1 LAGRIED
8 YAIIGNCETA
18 ALVGRDGC
26 IDWLCLPRFDDAACF
41 ASLLGDE
48 ENGRW
53 LIAPKAAA
61 VKVSRRYR
69 DGTLVLETMFETA
82 DGAVEVIDA
91 MSRRHGASNLLR
103 QVKGLRGRVEMRCDL
118 LVRFNYGGSVPWVTC
133 LDDERVQFIAGPDRL
148 ILQSDVPIENKDMRT
163 QADWRVEEGEVF
175 SFSLTWTKSYLALPE
190 ALEVGQL
197 MESETQSWR
206 KWSGRFAGDGE
217 WSGTVLRSLITLK
230 ALTHYETGGIVAAA
244 TTSLPEL
251 IGGSRNWDY
260 RYCWLRDATLTLYAL
275 MESNFIEEAKAWQQ
289 WLLRAVAGSPDQ
301 LHIMYGVAGERRLEE
316 WTVPW
321 LQGYEKSAPVRI
333 GNAASGQVQL
343 DIYGEVMDA
352 LYLARKKG
360 LPSDHAFWDLQCAL
374 IGHLKTIWD
383 QPDDGIWEVRG
394 DRRQFTHSKVMA
406 WVAVDRAIRSAEEF
420 GLDGPLEDWR
430 AWRQEIHAQVCKHGF
445 DEELNS
451 FVQSY
456 GSKNLDASLLMI
468 ALVGFL
474 PPEDTRV
481 AGTVAAIEKNLLRDG
496 FVLRYQTDPKID
508 GLAAGEGAFLACSFW
523 LADNYVLLGRMDDAK
538 KLFEKLVGLCNDV
551 GLLAE
556 EYDTTHQ
563 RQIGNFPQAF
573 SHIGLINTAYNL
585 SRFSGPATDR
595 GEASEGSEE
604 APANGKLADSAPKG
618 GPAQLSV
625 EDRVNG

>member
-1 LAGRIED
+1 MPKLIED

-41 ASLLGDE
+41 AALLGDE
-48 ENGRW
+48 RNGRW
-53 LIAPKAAA
+53 LIGPAPDAGSVRA
-61 VKVSRRYR
+61 SRRYVP
-69 DGTLVLETMFETA
+69 GTLTLETLFETD
-82 DGAVEVIDA
+82 DGAVMVVDC
-91 MSRRHGASNLLR
+91 MSRHEGASNLLR
-103 QVKGLRGRVEMRCDL
+103 QVKGIRGTMPMWADL
-118 LVRFNYGGSVPWVTC
+118 VVRFDYGNGVPWVTS
-133 LDDERVQFIAGPDRL
+133 LKDGRIQFIAGPDRL
-148 ILQSDVPIENKDMRT
+148 ILQSDVPVEDRDMRSMAAWEM
-163 QADWRVEEGEVF
+163 QAGEQV
-175 SFSLTWTKSYLALPE
+175 SFALTWSKSFLDVHDGFDVAAAIERETKS
-190 ALEVGQL
+190 
-197 MESETQSWR
+197 WR
-206 KWSGRFAGDGE
+206 RWSSRFAGDGE
-217 WSGTVLRSLITLK
+217 WSEIVLRSLITLK
-230 ALTHYETGGIVAAA
+230 ALTHFETGGIVAAA

-275 MESNFIEEAKAWQQ
+275 MESGYVEEAKAWQQ

-301 LHIMYGVAGERRLEE
+301 LHIMYGIAGERRLDE
-316 WTVPW
+316 WEVPW
-321 LQGYEKSAPVRI
+321 LPGYENSAPVRV

-343 DIYGEVMDA
+343 DVYGEIMDA

-360 LPSDHAFWDLQCAL
+360 LHADQAFWNLECAL
-374 IGHLKTIWD
+374 IEHLKTIWD

-420 GLDGPLEDWR
+420 DLPGPVEEWREWR
-430 AWRQEIHAQVCKHGF
+430 AKIHAQVCKHGF
-445 DEELNS
+445 DEEKNS

-456 GSKNLDASLLMI
+456 GSKALDASLLMI
-468 ALVGFL
+468 PLVGFL
-474 PPEDTRV
+474 PAEDPRV
-481 AGTVAAIEKNLLRDG
+481 VGTVAAIEKDLVRDG

-523 LADNYVLLGRMDDAK
+523 LADNYVLLGRMDDARAM
-538 KLFEKLVGLCNDV
+538 FSRLVGLCNDV

-556 EYDTTHQ
+556 EYDPAAK

-585 SRFSGPATDR
+585 SRFSGPATER
-595 GEASEGSEE
+595 GEGSDD
-604 APANGKLADSAPKG
+604 AAATGALRDSAPKG
-618 GPAQLSV
+618 GPAQSPV
-625 EDRVNG
+625 EERANG